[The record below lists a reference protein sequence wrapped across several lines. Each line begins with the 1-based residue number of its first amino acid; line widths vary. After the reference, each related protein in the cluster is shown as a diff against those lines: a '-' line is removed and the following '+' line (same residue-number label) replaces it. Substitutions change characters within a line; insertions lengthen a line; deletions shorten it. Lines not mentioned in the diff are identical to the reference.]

1 VVNQQFTF
9 AVHIMTALA
18 FTPDEVMDSQTLAAS
33 VNTNPVV
40 VRRLLLALRR
50 AGLIET
56 YAGKHGG
63 ACLRQKPNRISL
75 VDIYDAVHS
84 RPVIPINE
92 RKALK
97 HCDVSCQMKSIM
109 SGVAESTE
117 RAVRKHLRGITLARL
132 VRKVQPRRRR
142 RSVPLE

>member
-18 FTPDEVMDSQTLAAS
+18 FSPGDVIGSQTLAAS

-56 YAGKHGG
+56 FTGKHGG
-63 ACLRQKPNRISL
+63 ARLRKKPNQISL
-75 VDIYDAVHS
+75 VKIYDAVEP
-84 RPVIPINE
+84 RPVIPVNE
-92 RKALK
+92 RRALRR
-97 HCDVSCQMKSIM
+97 CQVSCNMKSIM
-109 SGVAESTE
+109 SRVAEDTE
-117 RAVRKHLRGITLARL
+117 QAVRKHLRGVTLAQL
-132 VRKVQPRRRR
+132 VRKVPPRC
-142 RSVPLE
+142 

>member
-18 FTPDEVMDSQTLAAS
+18 FSPEDVIGSQKLAAS

-56 YAGKHGG
+56 FTGKRGG
-63 ACLRQKPNRISL
+63 ARLRKKPNRISL
-75 VDIYDAVHS
+75 VDIYDAVER
-84 RPVIPINE
+84 RPVISVNK
-92 RKALK
+92 RRALRQ
-97 HCDVSCQMKSIM
+97 CRVSCHMKSIM
-109 SGVAESTE
+109 SCVAESTE
-117 RAVRKHLRGITLARL
+117 QAVREHLRGITLAQL
-132 VRKVQPRRRR
+132 VRKVHPRN
-142 RSVPLE
+142 

>member
-18 FTPDEVMDSQTLAAS
+18 FSPKEVIGSQTLAAS

-50 AGLIET
+50 ARLIET
-56 YAGKHGG
+56 FTGRHGG
-63 ACLRQKPNRISL
+63 SRLRKQPNRISL
-75 VDIYDAVHS
+75 VDIYDAVE
-84 RPVIPINE
+84 RCPVIPVNE
-92 RKALK
+92 RRALK
-97 HCDVSCQMKSIM
+97 QCHVSCNMKSIM

-117 RAVRKHLRGITLARL
+117 QAVRRHLSRITLAQL
-132 VRKVQPRRRR
+132 VRKVR
-142 RSVPLE
+142 

>member
-18 FTPDEVMDSQTLAAS
+18 FSPGEVIGSQTLAAS

-50 AGLIET
+50 ARLIET
-56 YAGKHGG
+56 FTGKYGG
-63 ACLRQKPNRISL
+63 ARLRKKPREISL
-75 VDIYDAVHS
+75 VDIYDAVEP
-84 RPVIPINE
+84 RPMIPVNQ

-97 HCDVSCQMKSIM
+97 KCHVSCNMKSIM
-109 SGVAESTE
+109 SHVAESTE
-117 RAVRKHLRGITLARL
+117 DAVRKHLRGISLAQL
-132 VRKVQPRRRR
+132 VRKVRLR
-142 RSVPLE
+142 

>member
-9 AVHIMTALA
+9 AVHIMIALA
-18 FTPDEVMDSQTLAAS
+18 FSPEEVIGSQTLAAS

-50 AGLIET
+50 ARLIET
-56 YAGKHGG
+56 FAGKHGG
-63 ACLRQKPNRISL
+63 ARLRKKPNRISL
-75 VDIYDAVHS
+75 VDIYDAVES
-84 RPVIPINE
+84 RPVILINE

-97 HCDVSCQMKSIM
+97 QCRVSCNMKSIM

-117 RAVRKHLRGITLARL
+117 QAVRKHLRGITLAQL
-132 VRKVQPRRRR
+132 VCKVHPRR
-142 RSVPLE
+142 